1 MDGKVTTMF
10 MKYSAFKSIRLR
22 FTRKYGNNNFSQ
34 KKVPKIIRT
43 EYYNYE

>member
-10 MKYSAFKSIRLR
+10 MKYSAFKSMR
-22 FTRKYGNNNFSQ
+22 FTRKYGNNNFSW